1 VGFDNE
7 VMGDARLYRVSNNA
21 FGLALKM
28 ERTTIFF
35 LMFGARRVSQTH
47 LVHSKRGS
55 ESAFLRRDPRE
66 LTDRRNSCLRSVRRG

>member
-1 VGFDNE
+1 MLRARMELAVGFDNE

-35 LMFGARRVSQTH
+35 
-47 LVHSKRGS
+47 
-55 ESAFLRRDPRE
+55 
-66 LTDRRNSCLRSVRRG
+66 